1 MLLADKLRPW
11 LFTAALVLAVGVL
24 GRSGLAFE
32 ENCLTS
38 ISCLRYF
45 GTIDPHARQYSVI
58 VQSLL
63 KITTEHIKER
73 EVAQRLQ
80 RKQASSDLFGLLPSL
95 SATPSRDFT
104 RNTNPGQHVTEANVS
119 QSPAHDANSVIA
131 PYNWT
136 IYDADFFALPW
147 PNENDQGLQDFLQPG
162 THSLDGAT
170 VADIPLFPIYDQQT
184 ISGRGRHK

>member
-1 MLLADKLRPW
+1 LPQFVVFSTLARLI
-11 LFTAALVLAVGVL
+11 LMHNNT
-24 GRSGLAFE
+24 RS
-32 ENCLTS
+32 S
-38 ISCLRYF
+38 
-45 GTIDPHARQYSVI
+45 
-58 VQSLL
+58 
-63 KITTEHIKER
+63 
-73 EVAQRLQ
+73 Q

-95 SATPSRDFT
+95 SATTPRDFP
-104 RNTNPGQHVTEANVS
+104 RNTDPGQHVTEAGVP
-119 QSPAHDANSVIA
+119 QSLAHDANSVIA

-184 ISGRGRHK
+184 MTGRSRHK